1 MTARR
6 GPFAAGMFIAAGLL
20 GATTCAAL
28 AASPSDQ
35 ANPQDVPGA
44 KQEAE
49 RLDRMPAVAPA
60 PAGHIDHSGRK
71 EAGHASYYAKK
82 FDHRKMADGH
92 RMNPNSNIAA
102 SKTLPL
108 GSVAKVTNLNNGK
121 SATVKIEDRGPFV
134 KGRVVDLAPAVADKL
149 DLKEKGVVPVEV
161 KPITLPQP
169 DGGVKL
175 GAGAAES
182 SPQEVSEAV
191 QVTKELTAPK
201 TPETAEK

>member
-1 MTARR
+1 MTGWRVVA
-6 GPFAAGMFIAAGLL
+6 AAGFIGAGLA
-20 GATTCAAL
+20 GAATCGAL
-28 AASPSDQ
+28 AASPREE
-35 ANPQDVPGA
+35 NPQNVPGA
-44 KQEAE
+44 RQEAE
-49 RLDRMPAVAPA
+49 RLNKLPPVPPAT
-60 PAGHIDHSGRK
+60 AGHIDHSGRK
-71 EAGHASYYAKK
+71 QSGRASYYSKK
-82 FDHRKMADGH
+82 FAHRKMADGH
-92 RMNPNSNIAA
+92 RMNPNANIAA

-108 GSVAKVTNLNNGK
+108 GSVAKVTNLENGK

-134 KGRVVDLAPAVADKL
+134 SGRVVDLAPAVAEKL

-182 SPQEVSEAV
+182 SPSEVSEAV

-201 TPETAEK
+201 EPETAEK